1 MNIVE
6 NFSKSQVLP
15 MPKNTITVEVN
26 PAVFKWLRVSAGWT
40 EEEIAKRLKTS
51 TQNIQKIEA
60 GERKPTIRQLTELSA
75 VFKRPIAAFLLP
87 EPRPEKPKP
96 KDYRMIPNRTDKFD
110 KKTIFVL
117 RTARRLQE
125 ISKELSRNIDY
136 ETKTKLEMAK
146 ISDSPKNVAKQYRA
160 LLNLTE
166 EKQTKFKT
174 PYEFFNYL
182 RDVFEDMNIFVFQYS
197 MPVEDAR
204 GFVFVD
210 DSPFAIVVNTKDSIE
225 ARLFTLMH
233 EFAHILLGES
243 AIDLP
248 DISVT
253 TKNDVEIWCNQF
265 SSSFLLPNDVAI
277 KVFESSKGTLTQKT
291 SLTTLSRRYKVSK
304 AMLLL
309 NMLTLGYIGK
319 SDYEKILEHYKPEIA
334 KEKEKASKGGGG
346 ISTDKKRLSEVGN
359 KFISLVANNYDR
371 DNITYSDA
379 LNYLSIKSK
388 NFDALLSKARK

>member
-1 MNIVE
+1 
-6 NFSKSQVLP
+6 
-15 MPKNTITVEVN
+15 MPKNTIAVEVK
-26 PAVFKWLRVSAGWT
+26 PAVFRWLRVSAGWS

-51 TQNIQKIEA
+51 AQNIQKIET
-60 GERKPTIRQLTELSA
+60 GDRKPTIRQLRELSA

-87 EPRPEKPKP
+87 APRLEKPKP
-96 KDYRMIPNRTDKFD
+96 KDYRMLPNRTDKFD

-125 ISKELSRNIDY
+125 ISKELSHNIDY

-146 ISDSPKNVAKQYRA
+146 LSDNSEKIAKSYRE
-160 LLNLTE
+160 LLKLTE
-166 EKQTKFKT
+166 EMQTKFKT

-182 RDVFEDMNIFVFQYS
+182 RDLFEDMNIYVFQYS

-248 DISVT
+248 DASLT
-253 TKNDVEIWCNQF
+253 ARNEVEKWCNEF
-265 SSSFLLPNDVAI
+265 SSSFLLPADVAI
-277 KVFESSKGTLTQKT
+277 KAFESNKGTLTQKT
-291 SLTTLSRRYKVSK
+291 SLNTLSRRYKVSK

-309 NMLTLGYIGK
+309 NMLKSGYIGK
-319 SDYEKILEHYKPEIA
+319 DDYEKILEKYKPEMA

-346 ISTDKKRLSEVGN
+346 IPTDKKRLSEIGN
-359 KFISLVANNYDR
+359 KFVSLVANNYDR
-371 DNITYSDA
+371 ENITYNDA
-379 LNYLSIKSK
+379 LNYLSIKSR
-388 NFDALLSKARK
+388 NFDKILSKARK